1 LGCLGTA
8 TMREIEDG
16 RLVTERNIW
25 IADHGHLGFGRV
37 VATAVPALAQGIAGS
52 WPQGGQGIVGSWPQ
66 GGQGIAG
73 SWPQSGQSTLP
84 ATLRPIIIDTAIGRI
99 SQSTMAWE
107 TLRASGRSRSA
118 KAERTG
124 ACSCGVGAVQDE
136 RAHAFN
142 REIAL

>member
-16 RLVTERNIW
+16 QLVTERNIW

-37 VATAVPALAQGIAGS
+37 GGGNGGSGLKHKASPAAG
-52 WPQGGQGIVGSWPQ
+52 PR
-66 GGQGIAG
+66 AAKA
-73 SWPQSGQSTLP
+73 LP

-107 TLRASGRSRSA
+107 TLRASARSISA

-124 ACSCGVGAVQDE
+124 AYSCGVGVVHDE
-136 RAHAFN
+136 RAQAFN
-142 REIAL
+142 REIVR